1 MACSC
6 PRGAGR
12 RHGLLRGG
20 LVAAGLLVATFCAGA
35 PARAQM
41 NEGTADPTAPSLWLV
56 HAIQETKD
64 FNGFICPA
72 EVRLDGSIFGDAGMT
87 GTVIF
92 TSKQEGPVVE
102 PQSQVQEQQFSLDTY
117 GTFDI
122 VKSFQMQWRNVPAAG
137 DIPPR
142 QKVTLQFIVARHHTV
157 IAETQRTIE
166 LACRKPT
173 PPELTL
179 SFRITKEEIIKGF
192 VCPTEILT
200 DGHIVTKEA
209 LSGQVQHQVWFGPKT
224 PSASATKDINMGAGD
239 ALSYGFF
246 APIDWR
252 GYVFSHDLTPQRS
265 LSLHFRVYRE
275 GAFLAETARSVL
287 VSCRNALGGGGQLSA
302 GTETSETRPGGA
314 AIGRLAKQQAQAFAI
329 QAPQGLVRRGEIR
342 LSGGAANDKYALK
355 FLRRNGGGYVA
366 VNAAQLPKQM
376 TGLVASFPLQ
386 ALSGGRDWRLEVC
399 PLGGAPTACKTSDV
413 RLTRIGGA
421 GAAAAPSPQSPDQ
434 PQGTIFILPGVT
446 N

>member
-20 LVAAGLLVATFCAGA
+20 LLAAGMLVATFCAGA

-64 FNGFICPA
+64 FDGFICPA
-72 EVRLDGSIFGDAGMT
+72 EVRLDGSIYGDAGMT
-87 GTVIF
+87 GMAIF

-102 PQSQVQEQQFSLDTY
+102 AQSQVQEQQFSLDTY

-122 VKSFQMQWRNVPAAG
+122 VKSFQMQWRNVSAAG

-142 QKVTLQFIVARHHTV
+142 QKVTLQFIVARHHTA
-157 IAETQRTIE
+157 IAQTQRTIE

-179 SFRITKEEIIKGF
+179 SFRITKEEIIEGF

-200 DGHIVTKEA
+200 DGHISTKEA
-209 LSGQVQHQVWFGPKT
+209 LSGQVQHQVWFGPET

-252 GYVFSHDLTPQRS
+252 GYVFSQDLTPQRS

-275 GAFLAETARSVL
+275 GVL
-287 VSCRNALGGGGQLSA
+287 FFGGNSEVSLRVLPKRPGRWRTVERRHGDARNAAGRRRHRAPGQAA
-302 GTETSETRPGGA
+302 GAGLRHPGA
-314 AIGRLAKQQAQAFAI
+314 AGPGAPGRDPAV
-329 QAPQGLVRRGEIR
+329 GRRG
-342 LSGGAANDKYALK
+342 
-355 FLRRNGGGYVA
+355 
-366 VNAAQLPKQM
+366 Q
-376 TGLVASFPLQ
+376 
-386 ALSGGRDWRLEVC
+386 
-399 PLGGAPTACKTSDV
+399 
-413 RLTRIGGA
+413 
-421 GAAAAPSPQSPDQ
+421 
-434 PQGTIFILPGVT
+434 
-446 N
+446 